1 MGGGPTLLRGRG
13 YARDFQAMNLGLPLD
28 CVATE
33 PSTICDAIRVHA
45 ALDPE
50 RPAIV
55 CTDLP
60 ALTFGELD
68 STIRQ
73 IGDELKAAGISAA
86 SRVGIVLPN
95 GPEAAVVAIAVCAH
109 AVCFPL
115 SAALSEPEFEFE
127 LTRARLDWHGST
139 SWRWAPRRHV
149 PCRFSAFLKRPAP

>member
-1 MGGGPTLLRGRG
+1 
-13 YARDFQAMNLGLPLD
+13 MNLGLPLD